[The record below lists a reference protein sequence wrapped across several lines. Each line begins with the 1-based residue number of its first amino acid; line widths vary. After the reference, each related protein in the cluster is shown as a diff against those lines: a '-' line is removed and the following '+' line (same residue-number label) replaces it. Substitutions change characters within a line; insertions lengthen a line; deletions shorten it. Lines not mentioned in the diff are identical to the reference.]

1 MMMYDE
7 LIEGLR
13 VIAKG
18 ETDKIFSEAADAIEE
33 LSKKLFYAEL
43 SEAHTLEIQKAL
55 RICYECKSGLKKLL
69 YEESEET

>member
-55 RICYECKSGLKKLL
+55 
-69 YEESEET
+69 